1 MVKPVA
7 RHGSFA
13 FIVSCACSAHIQVIP
28 FVGQDPPTPPRCGD
42 QSHSPYWDLRLLSRA
57 SDMLHDLSHLTAVL
71 RWLQADGG
79 KHPRCGGAG
88 LLEGFDDAGG
98 VVSFD
103 DA

>member
-1 MVKPVA
+1 MVKPGA
-7 RHGSFA
+7 RRGKLA
-13 FIVSCACSAHIQVIP
+13 FLVPWACSAHIQVIP
-28 FVGQDPPTPPRCGD
+28 FVGQDPPTSLWCGD
-42 QSHSPYWDLRLLSRA
+42 QSNSPYRDLRLLSRA
-57 SDMLHDLSHLTAVL
+57 SGMLHDLSHLTAVL

-88 LLEGFDDAGG
+88 LFEGFDDAGG